1 HALGF
6 LKMVAA
12 KVNRE
17 LGLLPEPVSS
27 AIQQAA
33 SEGAEGTWDAEFPID
48 VFQTG
53 SGTSTNMNANEV
65 IAHRATQLLK
75 DDPKVHPNDQ
85 VNLGQSSNDV
95 IPTVLHLSAAVEIK
109 NQLLPAL
116 RHLAEALERKA
127 LEFDGVIKSGR
138 THLMDATPIRL

>member
-1 HALGF
+1 MSSPFRIEKDSLGEMNVPTDALYGPQTQRAVENFPISGEPMPKSFVHALGF

-12 KVNRE
+12 KVNQD
-17 LGLLPEPVSS
+17 LGLLPPHLAG

-33 SEGAEGTWDAEFPID
+33 SEVAEGTWDREFPID

-65 IAHRATQLLK
+65 IANRATALLHG
-75 DDPKVHPNDQ
+75 DHKVHPNDH

-95 IPTVLHLSAAVEIK
+95 IPTVLHLS
-109 NQLLPAL
+109 
-116 RHLAEALERKA
+116 
-127 LEFDGVIKSGR
+127 
-138 THLMDATPIRL
+138 

>member
-1 HALGF
+1 
-6 LKMVAA
+6 
-12 KVNRE
+12 
-17 LGLLPEPVSS
+17 
-27 AIQQAA
+27 
-33 SEGAEGTWDAEFPID
+33 
-48 VFQTG
+48 
-53 SGTSTNMNANEV
+53 
-65 IAHRATQLLK
+65 
-75 DDPKVHPNDQ
+75 DDPKVHPNDH

-138 THLMDATPIRL
+138 THLIDATPIRLGQEFSGYASQVRHGIARVEAVMPDLCALAIGGGGGCTALNKH